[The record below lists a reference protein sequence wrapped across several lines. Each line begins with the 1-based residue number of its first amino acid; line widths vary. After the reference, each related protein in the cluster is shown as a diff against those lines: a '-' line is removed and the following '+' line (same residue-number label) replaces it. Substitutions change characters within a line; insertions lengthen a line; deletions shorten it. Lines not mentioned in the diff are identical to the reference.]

1 MSINKVYLPETDK
14 LKEFLNLHGSTQ
26 FYFRYIRKRETFIGS
41 SNSMKFIDKFIKK
54 YESISTN
61 FKNI

>member
-1 MSINKVYLPETDK
+1 MSINKVYLPEIDK
-14 LKEFLNLHGSTQ
+14 LKEFLNLQGSKQ
-26 FYFRYIRKRETFIGS
+26 FYFRYIRKREAFIGS

-54 YESISTN
+54 YESVSTD

>member
-1 MSINKVYLPETDK
+1 MSINKVYLPKIDK
-14 LKEFLNLHGSTQ
+14 LKEFLNLHGSNQ
-26 FYFRYIRKRETFIGS
+26 FYFKYIRNREVFIGS

-54 YESISTN
+54 YESISTD

>member
-1 MSINKVYLPETDK
+1 MSINKVYLPEINK
-14 LKEFLNLHGSTQ
+14 LKEFLAQYGAEQ
-26 FYFRYIRKRETFIGS
+26 FYFRYIRNREAFIGS

-54 YESISTN
+54 YESVSTD